1 MQMIHPSYKELIS
14 KINEDVEPGEE
25 PVVTSRFS
33 VVMATSKRARQII
46 AKNQE
51 LPPEEQIKKPLS
63 EAVDELYDGRLKILP
78 ELPEDEQEKELDFGI
93 SSMTFD
99 VVPEERRR
107 IPPMRRKRTI
117 PTPKRIWTIMIRMI
131 ITDRP
136 QGNREVCDA

>member
-99 VVPEERRR
+99 VVPEE
-107 IPPMRRKRTI
+107 
-117 PTPKRIWTIMIRMI
+117 
-131 ITDRP
+131 D
-136 QGNREVCDA
+136 GEDGENGEEEDSSDEEEEDDSDAEEDMDDNDPDDNN